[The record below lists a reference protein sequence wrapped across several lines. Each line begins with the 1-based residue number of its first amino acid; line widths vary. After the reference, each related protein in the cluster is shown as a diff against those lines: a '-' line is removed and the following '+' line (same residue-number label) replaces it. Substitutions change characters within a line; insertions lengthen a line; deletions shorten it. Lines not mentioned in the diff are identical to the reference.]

1 MNKKTLLFFAVVVA
15 SMLFVSC
22 SDDDDNWSSI
32 EVTNTELKAVL
43 QQRGFEF
50 NEQGELV
57 QDDVV
62 ENTTTLDLSGCNLS
76 DVSGLDVFPNLTEV
90 NLSDNNFSFSF
101 DFSVLP
107 TTINSVDL
115 TNNEI
120 YEYPGLV
127 EVETEENGDETV
139 TVLHEITKLYL
150 PESAKYN
157 TQELPVFYEQR
168 EEEISNGTVEMTM
181 GTVAY
186 TVFRDVPDD
195 NFRAFLKGSFPSL
208 FDGERINL
216 TNRIVDVTEANTIL
230 YLDYRNGLVED
241 VESVEGA
248 EFIFSHR
255 AYKGAQIVIMLSP
268 EVASQTTIPFFKIYY
283 DKVATIQLSNI
294 NTPNG
299 IDFGNAAL
307 NICGVTIANNDEITS
322 LDLSQSEM
330 IGQRSAAED
339 IFGTT
344 PSQFHIENCPLLKEL
359 NLLPAKATIIQVI
372 ELHDLPKLEK
382 LDLSQV
388 ETIYGLRLSLLP
400 KCEITYLT
408 PKKWMPYYKYT
419 GDEVLLDYD
428 SEYAYMMFGLTE
440 DIYNEQVT
448 QDFLKTYST
457 RLRFSGI
464 YSLNGTVPGF
474 KWNQYYDAWQRPSSN

>member
-1 MNKKTLLFFAVVVA
+1 MNKKTLLFLGVVVA

-22 SDDDDNWSSI
+22 SDDDDNWSST

-43 QQRGFEF
+43 QQKGFEF

-62 ENTTTLDLSGCNLS
+62 ENTTTLDLSGCDLS

-101 DFSVLP
+101 DFSMLP
-107 TTINSVDL
+107 ATVNSVDL

-157 TQELPVFYEQR
+157 TQELPVLYEQR

-181 GTVAY
+181 GDTAY
-186 TVFRDVPDD
+186 TVLRDVPDD
-195 NFRAFLKGSFPSL
+195 NFRAFLKESFPSL
-208 FDGERINL
+208 FDGEQINL
-216 TNRIVDVTEANTIL
+216 TNRIVDLTEAEAVL
-230 YLDYRNGLVED
+230 YFDYRNVEG
-241 VESVEGA
+241 VENVEGA
-248 EFIFSHR
+248 QYIFSHR
-255 AYKGAQIVIMLSP
+255 AYKGAQIWLVLSP
-268 EVASQTTIPFFKIYY
+268 EVASQTTVPFFKIYY
-283 DKVATIQLSNI
+283 EGVASIGLSNI

-299 IDFGNAAL
+299 IDFGNAAP

-330 IGQRSAAED
+330 IGQRSVEVEFLA
-339 IFGTT
+339 GT
-344 PSQFHIENCPLLKEL
+344 PSHLHIESCPLLEEL
-359 NLLPAKATIIQVI
+359 NLLPEEAVMIRSV
-372 ELHDLPKLEK
+372 ELHDLPKLKK
-382 LDLSQV
+382 LDLSQLDA
-388 ETIYGLRLSLLP
+388 IGYAIRLSQLP
-400 KCEITYLT
+400 ECEITYIT
-408 PKKWMPYYKYT
+408 PKKWRAYYKYE
-419 GDEVLLDYD
+419 GDEMLLDYG
-428 SEYAYMMFGLTE
+428 SEYAYMNFGITE
-440 DIYNEQVT
+440 DIYDKQAT
-448 QDFLKTYST
+448 KDFLETYSS
-457 RLRFSGI
+457 RLKKSGI
-464 YSLNGTVPGF
+464 TSLNGNVVNFDWRQHYEGWT
-474 KWNQYYDAWQRPSSN
+474 RP